1 MADEI
6 IIYKTDDGNLEVKLF
21 EKDGAVWMNQMQM
34 AQLFETTKQNISLHV
49 SNILSEGELNYN
61 SVVKNYLTTAP
72 DGKQYNTTYYA
83 LPMILAVGFRVRSV
97 RGVQFRIW
105 ANEHLI
111 EFLRKGFIL
120 DDERL
125 KNPGGRYDYFDELLE
140 RIRDI
145 RASEKRF
152 YQKIRDLFALSS
164 DYSSSDETIQSF
176 FAQTQNKLIYAVTL
190 KTAPEIIAFRA
201 DSSKPNMNLTSWKG
215 KVVRKSDIYISK
227 NYLTKE
233 ELDTLN
239 RLVIIFLDSAEL
251 QVKMRKDLKICF
263 WKDSVDKILADHNF
277 PILESKSTQN
287 RLAINSLVEKE
298 YIEFDKNRKQ
308 FEAQEAD
315 IQEVEELK
323 ELEKISEKLKKK

>member
-6 IIYKTDDGNLEVKLF
+6 IIYKTDDGKLEVKLF

-34 AQLFETTKQNISLHV
+34 AYLFETSKQNISLHV
-49 SNILSEGELNYN
+49 NNILSEGELKSD
-61 SVVKNYLTTAP
+61 SVVKNYLTTAS
-72 DGKQYNTTYYA
+72 DGKKYNMTYYT
-83 LPMILAVGFRVRSV
+83 LPMILSVGFRVRSI
-97 RGVQFRIW
+97 RGTQFRIW
-105 ANEHLI
+105 ANEHLS

-164 DYSSSDETIQSF
+164 DYNPLDESTQIF

-190 KTAPEIIAFRA
+190 KTAPEIIATRA

-233 ELDTLN
+233 ELDLLN
-239 RLVIIFLDSAEL
+239 RLVMIFLESAEL
-251 QVKMRKDLKICF
+251 QVKMRNDLRISF
-263 WKDSVDKILADHNF
+263 WKDSVDKILIDHNF
-277 PILESKSTQN
+277 PVLENKGN
-287 RLAINSLVEKE
+287 RDRLTINDIVEKE
-298 YIEFDKNRKQ
+298 YNEFDRKRKQ
-308 FEAQEAD
+308 FEAKEADRQEA
-315 IQEVEELK
+315 EELK
-323 ELEKISEKLKKK
+323 ELEEIGNKLKKR